1 MANIFKISDEF
12 LTLIAQAEEAEGVLT
27 EELEQA
33 LLIKEEDLL
42 QKASNYVGVIKTKE
56 GTLDMIDKEIKR
68 LQAIKKREENT
79 LKWLKNNLEFA
90 VKTFGEINTG
100 NDVLKLRKSSAVEVD
115 DVNALPK
122 EYKKIKITETADKT
136 AIKKAIQAGETI
148 EGCRIIQNENLKI
161 N

>member
-33 LLIKEEDLL
+33 LLIKEDDLL
-42 QKASNYVGVIKTKE
+42 QKTSNYVGVIKTKE
-56 GTLDMIDKEIKR
+56 GSIEMIDKEIKR

-122 EYKKIKITETADKT
+122 EYKKIKVTETADKT
-136 AIKKAIQAGETI
+136 AIKKAIQSGENI